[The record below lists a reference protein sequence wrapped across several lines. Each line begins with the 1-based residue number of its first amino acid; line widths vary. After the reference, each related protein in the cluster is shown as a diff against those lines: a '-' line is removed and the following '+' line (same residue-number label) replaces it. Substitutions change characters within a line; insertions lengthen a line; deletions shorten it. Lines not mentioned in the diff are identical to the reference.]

1 MAPALYPAAVSSF
14 DPFIQRAQFPALAR
28 QLHGE
33 PVAFL
38 DGPGGTQVPQR
49 VIDAYGT
56 YFREHNANTHG
67 AFITSEESDRVV
79 EAAHHAMEDF
89 LNAPAGSVKFG
100 PNMTT
105 LTFMLSR
112 AIGQVIGPGD
122 DVVVTRLDHDANVTP
137 WALMARDSGA
147 TVRWVDI
154 DVRDCTLDLASFETA
169 LTGRPR
175 LVAVGMASNATGTI
189 NPVREMVRRAHDAG
203 ALTFVDA
210 VHYAPHGPIDV
221 EELETDFLACSIYKF
236 FGPHLGVLFGRPE
249 RLAELPE
256 YRVRPAPDAFESGTQ
271 SHEGM
276 AATIEAIE
284 YLAEIGRAAD
294 ARHVASFPSLS
305 GRRLDLHAAMAAI
318 KTYEQTISERLVG
331 GLSAVPGV
339 TVWGVTDPERLNDR
353 TPTLALTVAGWSASE
368 LAAELGRRGIFTW
381 DGDFYAVN
389 LVERL
394 GLVESGGL
402 LRAGFVHYNTLVE
415 VDRLLANVREL
426 AARA

>member
-1 MAPALYPAAVSSF
+1 MSTF
-14 DPFIQRAQFPALAR
+14 DPLPLRAQFPALAR
-28 QLHGE
+28 RLHGE

-67 AFITSEESDRVV
+67 AFVTSEESDRVV
-79 EAAHHAMEDF
+79 DAAHQAMEDF
-89 LNAPAGSVKFG
+89 LNAPPGSVKFG

-112 AIGQVIGPGD
+112 AIGRMIGPGD

-137 WALMARDSGA
+137 WVLMARDAGA

-154 DVRDCTLDLASFETA
+154 DIRDCTLDLASFEAA

-189 NPVREMVRRAHDAG
+189 NPVRDMVRRAHDAG
-203 ALTFVDA
+203 AWTFVDA
-210 VHYAPHGPIDV
+210 VHYAPHGPIDIQA
-221 EELETDFLACSIYKF
+221 LGTDFLACSIYKF
-236 FGPHLGVLFGRPE
+236 FGPHLGVLFGQPE
-249 RLAELPE
+249 RLAELPQ

-294 ARHVASFPSLS
+294 SRHAAGFPSLN
-305 GRRLDLHAAMAAI
+305 GRRLDLHAAMVAI
-318 KTYEQTISERLVG
+318 KAYERTISERLVG
-331 GLSAVPGV
+331 GLSTVPGV
-339 TVWGVTDPERLNDR
+339 TVWGVTDPERFDDR
-353 TPTLALTVAGWSASE
+353 TPTVALTMDGWSAGD

-394 GLVESGGL
+394 GLVRSGGL
-402 LRAGFVHYNTLVE
+402 LRVGFVHYNTQAE
-415 VDRLLANVREL
+415 VDLLLADLREL
-426 AARA
+426 AATGRA